1 MGCCGGGS
9 DGLDISCLLGEIQ
22 AGHLVQQPSFDMDND
37 CGFLEM
43 DDLEDMTDATRESM
57 ACEENDRSIVDE
69 TSQILTPSIAEQV
82 PLDVEN

>member
-1 MGCCGGGS
+1 M
-9 DGLDISCLLGEIQ
+9 
-22 AGHLVQQPSFDMDND
+22 VND
-37 CGFLEM
+37 CEFLEM
-43 DDLEDMTDATRESM
+43 DDLEDMTDATQESM

>member
-1 MGCCGGGS
+1 MLNGHHS
-9 DGLDISCLLGEIQ
+9 SGEIQ
-22 AGHLVQQPSFDMDND
+22 AGHLVQQPSFDVDND
-37 CGFLEM
+37 CGFFEM
-43 DDLEDMTDATRESM
+43 DDLEDTTGATRESM